1 MNEDK
6 FTHLDLFS
14 GIGGF
19 ALAAKRTFGESY
31 VNVGHS
37 EIDKDACKIYHKHIE
52 DSECL
57 GDIQKISLSR
67 LGSLAKMPAWQESVK
82 DLPEHE
88 QDYST
93 SWQEL
98 LMRLNQLGLSSKMF
112 PDFSLSTKDKIWHTS
127 SKRFPASGIAWGGEC
142 LMLNTSEWH
151 KDVNVCGLSEVLE
164 TSVPSKYY
172 LSKKAVAGMIARSN
186 KWGRG
191 GYILLQEQ
199 AKDMTPQ
206 LKRLSL
212 KRLESLLNLTV
223 QQEEGEETLSQK
235 LCLQKKETDS
245 TKMKTLLLQQSEP
258 PQEEILPSYGK
269 TLILRRLT
277 PKEKERLMGFPE
289 GWTEDLP
296 TDGRRGKGL
305 GNAIVPQV
313 AEVLL
318 AAIKTID
325 DNLPESS
332 TTSKDN

>member
-1 MNEDK
+1 MSNNLNIKEKQKLQQDTK
-6 FTHLDLFS
+6 GQVDALVSKPCRIYHLDLFS

-19 ALAAKRTFGESY
+19 ALAAKRTFREY
-31 VNVGHS
+31 RNIGHS
-37 EIDKDACKIYHKHIE
+37 EIDKDACKIYHKHFE

-67 LGSLAKMPAWQESVK
+67 LGFLARMPAWLESVK

-98 LMRLNQLGLSSKMF
+98 LTKLNQLGLSSKMF

-172 LSKKAVAGMIARSN
+172 LSRKAVMGMIARSN

-191 GYILLQEQ
+191 GYVLLQEQ
-199 AKDMTPQ
+199 EKDMTQ
-206 LKRLSL
+206 RLKRLSL
-212 KRLESLLNLTV
+212 QQLEQRLV
-223 QQEEGEETLSQK
+223 ET
-235 LCLQKKETDS
+235 
-245 TKMKTLLLQQSEP
+245 P
-258 PQEEILPSYGK
+258 ASYGK
-269 TLILRRLT
+269 TLILRKLT

-305 GNAIVPQV
+305 GNAIVPNVV
-313 AEVLL
+313 AVLF
-318 AAIKTID
+318 AAIPLNYEKAC
-325 DNLPESS
+325 
-332 TTSKDN
+332 